1 MEIETNGS
9 RTEVSDPEHYIPAA
23 AGSIYVIITVTDGA
37 KTAEFKSDALT
48 VKPMQYAAVQ
58 FEKADAAI
66 YKKREDQKSAIVYEN
81 SNSNRERHTFFENL

>member
-9 RTEVSDPEHYIPAA
+9 RTEISDPEHYIPAA

-37 KTAEFKSDALT
+37 KTAEFKSDALS

-66 YKKREDQKSAIVYEN
+66 YKKREDQKATLVLDGRYK
-81 SNSNRERHTFFENL
+81 ERHTFYENV